1 MATPPDPGMSRHVRD
16 EKIITTLE
24 EIADLLR
31 GIADHGPCRPTSP
44 QESGS
49 AATPYDDTAPARQ
62 RTRRHDPRLTRRE
75 RQVLDILI
83 TGASNRA
90 ISRRLGIAERTV
102 KNNLHMVYRKLGV
115 SGRAEAIASV
125 LNSHGFAPRHP
136 RQ

>member
-1 MATPPDPGMSRHVRD
+1 MATPPEPGMPRHARD

-31 GIADHGPCRPTSP
+31 GIAEHGPCRPTSP
-44 QESGS
+44 QGSGS
-49 AATPYDDTAPARQ
+49 AADPYDDTTSARQ
-62 RTRRHDPRLTRRE
+62 RPRRNNPQLTRRE

-102 KNNLHMVYRKLGV
+102 KNNLYMVYRKLGV
-115 SGRAEAIASV
+115 SGRAEAIAWV
-125 LNSHGFAPRHP
+125 LNSHGSAPRH
-136 RQ
+136 RR

>member
-1 MATPPDPGMSRHVRD
+1 MATPPDPGMPRHTRD

-31 GIADHGPCRPTSP
+31 GIADHGPCRPLSP

-49 AATPYDDTAPARQ
+49 AANPYDDTASVRQ
-62 RTRRHDPRLTRRE
+62 RPRRHHPRLTRRE

-102 KNNLHMVYRKLGV
+102 KNNLYIIYRKLGV

-125 LNSHGFAPRHP
+125 LNSHGSAPR
-136 RQ
+136 RRR